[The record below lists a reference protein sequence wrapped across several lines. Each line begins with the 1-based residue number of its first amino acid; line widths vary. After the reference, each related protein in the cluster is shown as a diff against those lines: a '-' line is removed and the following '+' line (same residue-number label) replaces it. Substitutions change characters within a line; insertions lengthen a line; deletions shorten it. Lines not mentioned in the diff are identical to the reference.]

1 MATNPADSQLD
12 IAVVGG
18 GIAGIYC
25 CLQLQKRLND
35 ISSGNVKEALPIGG
49 KAISKEWLKKNA
61 VAITLYE
68 ASERLGGRIETWSIE
83 IKPGEAGLATDTMPY
98 GQTDG
103 GSTDCLRAEFG
114 PMRIEPREQPL
125 LNDLLSYVGITEPD
139 SDVED
144 IHDLKPFPS
153 YAAEEPAEPKF
164 TLRGEEAEQ
173 HSLLDLL
180 LLAMLRI
187 CELIN
192 EQLEQEAER
201 GAAKTHATAVW
212 NPQARK
218 YWRQFLGNSSVRR
231 RYWKGELRDW
241 ISNLTENDYDTIR
254 RRLKVNDVYL
264 FDMGFWNLLSEV
276 LSHLAVVRIRDWASY
291 YHLIPENPNAAE
303 WLIFWLRAFKTSS
316 SLRGIAG
323 GMGLMIHE
331 AEAKLSSDPRIVIKK
346 KHKLVRLAPDG
357 GQMNLTFDV
366 GAGRTA
372 SFSCHELF
380 LALPKRPLEKLSLPT
395 KQAALL
401 NTVVGIPLLKA
412 FFLIDQPWWEDNRP
426 ANRYAGDLPTREL
439 HYSKSAKKTKGMIM
453 VYTDRPATQ
462 FWTEYIT
469 EDIAGADK
477 NQGGEIFYQRIIH
490 QEAAKIWELGDRRVT
505 SEYDTPNP
513 RLWRRFVQY
522 ARDYEHNDFTLNHL
536 RACGIRD
543 WGKEPYGGACHAW
556 RPGQKSWE
564 VMDELEAF
572 SLSGEKGKKHVHVC
586 GEAYSDYQGFIE
598 GSLRSTA
605 RVLERLG
612 KAQPANPGYRFDAHK
627 FLQRWSLK
635 GGELTHW
642 TMDRWLKASF
652 FL

>member
-1 MATNPADSQLD
+1 MATNTPSNKLD

-35 ISSGNVKEALPIGG
+35 ISSGNVQEPLPIGG
-49 KAISKEWLKKNA
+49 KSVDREWLKGNQ

-68 ASERLGGRIETWSIE
+68 ASERLGGRIETWSIK
-83 IKPGEAGLATDTMPY
+83 IKPGEAGLATDPLPY
-98 GQTDG
+98 RQASEDAA
-103 GSTDCLRAEFG
+103 DYLRAEFG

-125 LNDLLSYVGITEPD
+125 LHDLLSYVGITEPD
-139 SDVED
+139 SDQED
-144 IHDLKPFPS
+144 IHDLEPFPS

-187 CELIN
+187 CELID
-192 EQLEQEAER
+192 EQLEHAAER
-201 GAAKTHATAVW
+201 GAEARSTVTVNTVW
-212 NPQARK
+212 NPQAMK

-241 ISNLTENDYDTIR
+241 IANLTEHDYDTIR
-254 RRLKVNDVYL
+254 RELKVNDVYL

-303 WLIFWLRAFKTSS
+303 WFIFWLRAFKTSS
-316 SLRGIAG
+316 SLRGISG
-323 GMGLMIHE
+323 GMSLIIHE
-331 AEAKLSSDPRIVIKK
+331 AEVKLGADPRVTIKK
-346 KHKLVRLAPDG
+346 QHKLARLEANG
-357 GQMNLTFDV
+357 ELVNLTFDV
-366 GAGRTA
+366 GPVG
-372 SFSCHELF
+372 SEKSSCHELF
-380 LALPKRPLEKLSLPT
+380 LALPKRPLEKLDLPAR
-395 KQAALL
+395 QAGLL
-401 NTVVGIPLLKA
+401 NSVVGISLLKA

-469 EDIAGADK
+469 EDVSGHDP
-477 NQGGEIFYQRIIH
+477 NSGQELCYQRIVH
-490 QEAAKIWELGDRRVT
+490 QDAAKIWELGDRRVS

-572 SLSGEKGKKHVHVC
+572 TLAGKNGRLNVHIC

-605 RVLERLG
+605 RVLDRLA
-612 KAQPANPGYRFDAHK
+612 KPQPANPGYRFDALQ
-627 FLQRWSLK
+627 FLQGWALEAK
-635 GGELTHW
+635 PQVG
-642 TMDRWLKASF
+642 
-652 FL
+652 